1 MRLADAR
8 RDHYRRLARE
18 QGLRSRAAYKLK
30 ELNRSYRVIGPGFYV
45 ADIGCAPGGWTQVAA
60 RLAGSRGRVV
70 GVDTAHV
77 DEVDGAEFV
86 RADIEDAAVPGI
98 ILDRLGRR
106 ANAVVSDLSPN
117 VTGNWTVDHAR
128 QISLNYSAAGVMER
142 VLGARGNA
150 VFKVFDGE
158 YAAEFREYV
167 GGLFSR
173 VKATKPQASR
183 KQSSELYLVC
193 LGYRGRGAGPTAPR
207 P

>member
-1 MRLADAR
+1 MRPADAR

-18 QGLRSRAAYKLK
+18 QGMRSRAAYKLK
-30 ELNRSYRVIGPGFYV
+30 ELNKSYRIIGAGFRV

-60 RLAGSRGRVV
+60 RLAGNRGRVV
-70 GVDTAHV
+70 GIDTAHV
-77 DEVDGAEFV
+77 DEIDGAEFV
-86 RADIEDAAVPGI
+86 RADVEDAAVPGI

-106 ANAVVSDLSPN
+106 ADAVISDLSPN

-128 QISLNYSAAGVMER
+128 QISLNYAAAGVMER
-142 VLGARGNA
+142 VLGAKGNA

-158 YAAEFREYV
+158 YAAEFREYM

-193 LGYRGRGAGPTAPR
+193 LGYRGRQ
-207 P
+207 

>member
-1 MRLADAR
+1 MRPAEAR

-30 ELNRSYRVIGPGFYV
+30 ELNKSYRIIGPGFFV

-77 DEVDGAEFV
+77 DEIDGAEIV
-86 RADIEDAAVPGI
+86 RADVEDAAVPGI

-106 ANAVVSDLSPN
+106 ADAVVSDLSPR

-128 QISLNYSAAGVMER
+128 QISLNYAAAGVVER
-142 VLGARGNA
+142 VLGAKGNA

-158 YAAEFREYV
+158 YAAEFREHV
-167 GGLFSR
+167 GGLFAR

-193 LGYRGRGAGPTAPR
+193 LGYRR
-207 P
+207 